1 MIVGDS
7 AMDGILIPTDEIL
20 AKIALQVGFSSAEV
34 KPFRQ
39 RGSSRHPIR
48 LRESVITLRK

>member
-7 AMDGILIPTDEIL
+7 AMDGILIPTDDLL